1 MFSDSDFFQVN
12 ISFHTFTAAKHVLV
26 LAKEG
31 KETSVKTVD
40 I

>member
-12 ISFHTFTAAKHVLV
+12 ISFHTFTAKHVLV